1 MKKKIFMSAAKKA
14 RIALTVMAVC
24 GFTLAGAQST
34 FAEDPSTTTEHPVKI
49 DAEKNIICGEGA
61 TASNDP
67 DSDWPGSGIIVIG
80 NGTVAKGYESTAIGN
95 GANATGDY
103 TTALGAQAKAAR
115 SSVAIGANA
124 DASLGEKS
132 VAIGNSSIGTGQWS
146 VAIGSVSE
154 ASGDSTLAL
163 GYHSVASASKSVA
176 LGCDTE
182 AREENS
188 TAIGYYSK
196 AKGKNSMAI
205 GYTSV
210 AQEENTTA
218 IGFKSEAHGKAST
231 VIGSGAIVYGENS
244 VAIGF
249 GSYTDR
255 ENSVSVGHGAIE
267 YDGPQYRQIIN
278 VADGTEN
285 NDAATYG
292 QIIKAG
298 EYTMTLGT
306 DGKGQVTLQTNAGAN
321 GPTIKVDASALA
333 GGGSTLTQDD
343 FNNMLNASTKFNDLQ
358 AAVGNKANAN
368 GDNITTDA
376 GSKWADKLGTGAIAK
391 DDKNLVN
398 GETVYNKIGDTD
410 KLTDAGLGSN
420 LSDAVLKV
428 NTKAEAAQTTA
439 NSALDKAKANET
451 KIGDLAKLD
460 TAEKGNLVGAVNE
473 VNKKATA
480 NETKIGDLTK
490 LKTTEKGNLVGAVN
504 DVYEKADKNAKDIA
518 SLGGR
523 VDTLGG
529 AVSKLD
535 TKVNKVGAGAAALA
549 ALHPMD
555 FDPDNKLTF
564 AAGVGNYRGAN
575 AAAIGAFYRPNE
587 QVMFSIAG
595 NMGNGENMVN
605 AGVSF
610 ALDRPSKT
618 PTTKAAL
625 VKTVAAQNEQIAA
638 LNETVAEQNEK
649 IARLEA
655 MVEKLAAKQNA

>member
-1 MKKKIFMSAAKKA
+1 M
-14 RIALTVMAVC
+14 T
-24 GFTLAGAQST
+24 
-34 FAEDPSTTTEHPVKI
+34 I
-49 DAEKNIICGEGA
+49 DQDKNIICGAGA

-67 DSDWPGSGIIVIG
+67 DSAWPGSGIIVIG
-80 NGTVAKGYESTAIGN
+80 NGTVAKGYESTVIGD

-154 ASGDSTLAL
+154 ASGDSALAL

-188 TAIGYYSK
+188 
-196 AKGKNSMAI
+196 
-205 GYTSV
+205 
-210 AQEENTTA
+210 TA

-439 NSALDKAKANET
+439 NSALDKAKANEN

-460 TAEKGNLVGAVNE
+460 T
-473 VNKKATA
+473 
-480 NETKIGDLTK
+480 D
-490 LKTTEKGNLVGAVN
+490 EKGNLVGAVN

-564 AAGVGNYRGAN
+564 AAGVGNYHGAS
-575 AAAIGAFYRPNE
+575 AVAIGAFYRPSE
-587 QVMFSIAG
+587 QVMFSISG

-638 LNETVAEQNEK
+638 LKETVAEQNEK

-655 MVEKLAAKQNA
+655 MVEKLAAKQNASY

>member
-1 MKKKIFMSAAKKA
+1 M
-14 RIALTVMAVC
+14 T
-24 GFTLAGAQST
+24 
-34 FAEDPSTTTEHPVKI
+34 I
-49 DAEKNIICGEGA
+49 DQDKNIICGDGA

-67 DSDWPGSGIIVIG
+67 DSAWPGSGIIVIG
-80 NGTVAKGYESTAIGN
+80 NGTVAKGYESTVIGD

-154 ASGDSTLAL
+154 ASGDSALAL

-410 KLTDAGLGSN
+410 KLTAADLGSN
-420 LSDAVLKV
+420 LSDAVVKV

-439 NSALDKAKANET
+439 NSALNKAKANEN
-451 KIGDLAKLD
+451 KIGDLAKLG

-473 VNKKATA
+473 VNKKA
-480 NETKIGDLTK
+480 
-490 LKTTEKGNLVGAVN
+490 
-504 DVYEKADKNAKDIA
+504 DKNADDIKTVNGRVDD
-518 SLGGR
+518 LGGR

-555 FDPDNKLTF
+555 FDSDNKLTF
-564 AAGVGNYRGAN
+564 AAGVGSYHGAS
-575 AAAIGAFYRPNE
+575 AAAIGAFYRPSE
-587 QVMFSIAG
+587 QVMFSISG

-638 LNETVAEQNEK
+638 LKETVAEQNEK

-655 MVEKLAAKQNA
+655 MVEKLAAKQNASY

>member
-1 MKKKIFMSAAKKA
+1 M
-14 RIALTVMAVC
+14 T
-24 GFTLAGAQST
+24 
-34 FAEDPSTTTEHPVKI
+34 I
-49 DAEKNIICGEGA
+49 DQDKNIICGVGA

-80 NGTVAKGYESTAIGN
+80 NDTVAKGYESTVIGD

-103 TTALGAQAKAAR
+103 TTALGARASAAQG
-115 SSVAIGANA
+115 SVAIGANA
-124 DASLGEKS
+124 NASLGDKS

-154 ASGDSTLAL
+154 ASGDSALAL

-176 LGCDTE
+176 LGCET
-182 AREENS
+182 AASEENS

-196 AKGKNSMAI
+196 ANGKNSMAI
-205 GYTSV
+205 GYISV
-210 AQEENTTA
+210 AQGENTTA

-231 VIGSGAIVYGENS
+231 TIGSGAIVYGENS

-368 GDNITTDA
+368 GDNITTNA

-410 KLTDAGLGSN
+410 KLTAADLGSN
-420 LSDAVLKV
+420 LSDAVVKV

-439 NSALDKAKANET
+439 NSALNKAKANEN
-451 KIGDLAKLD
+451 KIGDLAKLG

-473 VNKKATA
+473 VNKKA
-480 NETKIGDLTK
+480 
-490 LKTTEKGNLVGAVN
+490 
-504 DVYEKADKNAKDIA
+504 DKNADDIKTVNGRVDD
-518 SLGGR
+518 LGGR

-555 FDPDNKLTF
+555 FDPDNKLSF
-564 AAGVGNYRGAN
+564 AAGVGSYHGAS
-575 AAAIGAFYRPNE
+575 AVAIGAFYRPSE
-587 QVMFSIAG
+587 QVMFSISG

-638 LNETVAEQNEK
+638 LKETVAEQNEK

-655 MVEKLAAKQNA
+655 MVEKLAAKQNASY

>member
-1 MKKKIFMSAAKKA
+1 MRYEFRGGEKRA
-14 RIALTVMAVC
+14 
-24 GFTLAGAQST
+24 
-34 FAEDPSTTTEHPVKI
+34 FAENVTI
-49 DAEKNIICGEGA
+49 DQDKNIICGDGA

-67 DSDWPGSGIIVIG
+67 DSAWPGSGIIVIG

-95 GANATGDY
+95 GANATGDS
-103 TTALGAQAKAAR
+103 TTALGAQASAAQG
-115 SSVAIGANA
+115 SVAIGANA
-124 DASLGEKS
+124 NASLGDKS

-154 ASGDSTLAL
+154 ASGDSALAL

-210 AQEENTTA
+210 AQEENSTA

-398 GETVYNKIGDTD
+398 GETVYNKIGDTS
-410 KLTDAGLGSN
+410 KLTAAGLGSN
-420 LSDAVLKV
+420 LSDAVVNVNNKVGTADELKALKDAGLGD
-428 NTKAEAAQTTA
+428 NLAQATA
-439 NSALDKAKANET
+439 
-451 KIGDLAKLD
+451 
-460 TAEKGNLVGAVNE
+460 AVN
-473 VNKKATA
+473 K
-480 NETKIGDLTK
+480 
-490 LKTTEKGNLVGAVN
+490 
-504 DVYEKADKNAKDIA
+504 KADKNAEDIKTVNGRVDE
-518 SLGGR
+518 LGGR

-555 FDPDNKLTF
+555 FDPDNKLSF
-564 AAGVGNYRGAN
+564 AAGVGSYHGAS
-575 AAAIGAFYRPNE
+575 AVAIGAFYRPSE
-587 QVMFSIAG
+587 QVMFSISG

-638 LNETVAEQNEK
+638 LKETVAEQKEIVAEQNEK

-655 MVEKLAAKQNA
+655 MVEKLAAKQST